1 MCKCCIYENY
11 DLGSKYLV
19 QPVSDDGTHQS
30 AGGHVSRLKKN
41 VQPSLKF
48 KYESVV

>member
-1 MCKCCIYENY
+1 M
-11 DLGSKYLV
+11 
-19 QPVSDDGTHQS
+19 SDDGTHQS

-48 KYESVV
+48 KYESVVKDGKDVVIETCLVLSIIL